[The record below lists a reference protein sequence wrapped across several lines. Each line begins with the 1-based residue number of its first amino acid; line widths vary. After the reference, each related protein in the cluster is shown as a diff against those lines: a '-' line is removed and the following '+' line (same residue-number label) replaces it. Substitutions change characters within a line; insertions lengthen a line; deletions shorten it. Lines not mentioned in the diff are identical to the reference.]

1 LVFGHLRFASMMR
14 RRSRMAA
21 AFSVSAALIG
31 ISFIS
36 DYANRSKFSNV
47 MEFTG
52 NVKPLDATW
61 VPSMSVDRFIENSQ
75 KLKKDLETLAQKSKA
90 AQP

>member
-1 LVFGHLRFASMMR
+1 MW
-14 RRSRMAA
+14 A

-52 NVKPLDATW
+52 IVKPIDAAW
-61 VPSMSVDRFIENSQ
+61 VPTISVEQFIDSSQ
-75 KLKKDLETLAQKSKA
+75 KLKKDLETLAQKSKP